1 MRVGILTYHCVPN
14 FGAQLQAMSTVGYLK
29 RMGHTPILLHWYP
42 KDLEALYTRRVPKI
56 QRKCQMQFAETHF
69 PLSSLCRNEKQLI
82 KEIERQQLD
91 MIITG
96 SDALFKYKPICDRE
110 RAFSKRRLRFV
121 NNYVSCEDLE
131 GNPFFCG
138 YYGELSRQ
146 IPVVAFS
153 VSSQNC
159 PYFRMTEDEREK
171 MGRYLRNFKKIT
183 VRDQWTKSMVEE
195 VAGLKNIEITPDPVF
210 AFNQNC
216 YIDIPTKEEILA
228 RFSLPEH
235 YALFSFAK
243 GVLPIQYVEEIGR
256 AIKQHGITP
265 IAFAEPEGLGDV
277 FFSDQVDLPLSPIE
291 WYSLIQN
298 ADAYIGTRM
307 HPIIVSLH
315 NVVPFYSY
323 DGNGTVDA
331 ITGQF
336 NKKSSKIYD
345 ILVSAGLEWNTYALN
360 SGEELLET
368 KRIIDK
374 ILTFDKSKCKLFSD
388 NMTETY
394 MESFESIICS
404 CR

>member
-42 KDLEALYTRRVPKI
+42 KDLEALYARRVPTI

-110 RAFSKRRLRFV
+110 RAFSKRKLRFV
-121 NNYVSCEDLE
+121 NNYVSSEDLD

-159 PYFRMTEDEREK
+159 PFFRMSEDEREK

-243 GVLPIQYVEEIGR
+243 GVLPIQYIEEIGR

-265 IAFAEPEGLGDV
+265 IALAEPEGLGDV

-291 WYSLIQN
+291 WYSLIKN

-315 NVVPFYSY
+315 NAVPFFSY
-323 DGNGTVDA
+323 DGNGTSD
-331 ITGQF
+331 IHGSF
-336 NKKSSKIYD
+336 NHNSSKIYD
-345 ILVSAGLEWNTYALN
+345 ILKKASFEDNTYPLRSHSVMPSTERVVDSILSFHRAKCAGFAESMYN
-360 SGEELLET
+360 NYMGAMSG
-368 KRIIDK
+368 
-374 ILTFDKSKCKLFSD
+374 LFVL
-388 NMTETY
+388 
-394 MESFESIICS
+394 
-404 CR
+404 

>member
-1 MRVGILTYHCVPN
+1 MRIGILTYHCVPN
-14 FGAQLQAMSTVGYLK
+14 FGAQLQAMSTIGYLK
-29 RMGHTPILLHWYP
+29 RMGHTPVLLHWYP
-42 KDLEALYTRRVPKI
+42 KDLEQQYARRVSKN
-56 QRKCQMQFAETHF
+56 QRKSQIQFAEKHF
-69 PLSSLCRNEKQLI
+69 PLSALCRNEKQLI

-96 SDALFKYKPICDRE
+96 SDALFKYKPICDRK
-110 RAFSKRRLRFV
+110 RAFSKRKLRFV
-121 NNYVSCEDLE
+121 NNYVSSEDLD
-131 GNPFFCG
+131 GNPFFCD

-159 PYFRMTEDEREK
+159 PFFRMTNEEREK
-171 MGRYLRNFKKIT
+171 MGGYLRNFKKIT

-195 VAGLKNIEITPDPVF
+195 IAGLENIGITPDPVF

-216 YIDIPTKEEILA
+216 YIHIPSKEEICS

-243 GVLPIQYVEEIGR
+243 GVVPVQYGQNIGSMLQ
-256 AIKQHGITP
+256 QHGIESVSL
-265 IAFAEPEGLGDV
+265 AEPEGLGDII
-277 FFSDQVDLPLSPIE
+277 FPHQVDLPLSPIE
-291 WYSLIQN
+291 WYALIKN

-315 NVVPFYSY
+315 NAVPFFSF
-323 DGNGTVDA
+323 DGNGTVDDV
-331 ITGQF
+331 TGQF
-336 NKKSSKIYD
+336 NKKSSKLYD
-345 ILVSAGLEWNTYALN
+345 ILAFAGLEGNTYALN
-360 SGEELLET
+360 SGEELFET

-374 ILTFDKSKCKLFSD
+374 ILTFGKSKCKLFSD
-388 NMTETY
+388 KMTETY

>member
-110 RAFSKRRLRFV
+110 RAFSKRKLRFV
-121 NNYVSCEDLE
+121 NNYVSTEDLD
-131 GNPFFCG
+131 GNPFFCD
-138 YYGELSRQ
+138 YYGELSRK
-146 IPVVAFS
+146 ISVVAFS

-183 VRDQWTKSMVEE
+183 VRDRWTKSMVEE
-195 VAGLKNIEITPDPVF
+195 IAGLENIEITPDPVF

-216 YIDIPTKEEILA
+216 YVPIPSKEEIRT

-243 GVLPIQYVEEIGR
+243 GVLPIQYIEEIGH

-265 IAFAEPEGLGDV
+265 VVLAEPEGLGDV

-291 WYSLIQN
+291 WYSLIKN

-315 NVVPFYSY
+315 NAVPFFSY
-323 DGNGTVDA
+323 DGNGTSD
-331 ITGQF
+331 IHGSF
-336 NKKSSKIYD
+336 NQNSSKIYD
-345 ILVSAGLEWNTYALN
+345 ILKKANFENNTYPLRSHSTMPSIERVVN
-360 SGEELLET
+360 T
-368 KRIIDK
+368 
-374 ILTFDKSKCKLFSD
+374 ILSFDQAHCVSFAESMYKNYMSAMSDLFV
-388 NMTETY
+388 
-394 MESFESIICS
+394 F
-404 CR
+404 

>member
-42 KDLEALYTRRVPKI
+42 KDLEALYARRVPTI
-56 QRKCQMQFAETHF
+56 QRKCQMQFAETNF

-110 RAFSKRRLRFV
+110 RAFSKRKLRFV
-121 NNYVSCEDLE
+121 NNYVSSEDLD
-131 GNPFFCG
+131 GNPFFCD

-146 IPVVAFS
+146 IPVFAFS
-153 VSSQNC
+153 VSSQSC
-159 PYFRMTEDEREK
+159 PYFRMSEEEREK
-171 MGRYLRNFKKIT
+171 MGRYLHNFKKIT
-183 VRDQWTKSMVEE
+183 VRDQWTKAMVEDI
-195 VAGLKNIEITPDPVF
+195 AGLKDIEITPDPVF

-216 YIDIPTKEEILA
+216 YINIPSKEEILT

-235 YALFSFAK
+235 YSLFSFAK
-243 GVLPIQYVEEIGR
+243 GVLPIKYIEEIGH

-265 IAFAEPEGLGDV
+265 VALAEPEGLGDV

-291 WYSLIQN
+291 WYSLIKN

-315 NVVPFYSY
+315 NAVPFFSF
-323 DGNGTVDA
+323 DGNGTVDVH
-331 ITGQF
+331 GSF
-336 NKKSSKIYD
+336 NQKSSKIYD
-345 ILVSAGLEWNTYALN
+345 ILNKVDLLDNIFMMWSRKQMPDSEQVMNTIMRIDREKCRKLSALMFQKYEN
-360 SGEELLET
+360 S
-368 KRIIDK
+368 
-374 ILTFDKSKCKLFSD
+374 FS
-388 NMTETY
+388 
-394 MESFESIICS
+394 FFF
-404 CR
+404 

>member
-1 MRVGILTYHCVPN
+1 MRIGILTYHCVPN

-42 KDLEALYTRRVPKI
+42 KDLEALYARRVPRS
-56 QRKCQMQFAETHF
+56 QRKCQMQFAETNF

-110 RAFSKRRLRFV
+110 RAFSKRKLRFV
-121 NNYVSCEDLE
+121 NNYVSSEDLD
-131 GNPFFCG
+131 GNPFFCD
-138 YYGELSRQ
+138 YYGELSRK

-171 MGRYLRNFKKIT
+171 MGRYLQNFKKIT

-195 VAGLKNIEITPDPVF
+195 IAGLKNIEITPDPVF

-216 YIDIPTKEEILA
+216 YIDIPSKEEICS

-235 YALFSFAK
+235 YAMLSFSK
-243 GVLPIQYVEEIGR
+243 DVLSIQYKEAIGH
-256 AIKQHGITP
+256 AIKQQRIEP
-265 IAFAEPEGLGDV
+265 VALAEPEGLGDII
-277 FFSDQVDLPLSPIE
+277 FSNQVNLPLSPIE
-291 WYSLIQN
+291 WYSLIKN
-298 ADAYIGTRM
+298 ADTYIGTRM
-307 HPIIVSLH
+307 HPIIVCLH
-315 NVVPFYSY
+315 NAVPFFSF

-331 ITGQF
+331 VTGHF
-336 NKKSSKIYD
+336 DKKSSKVYD
-345 ILVSAGLEWNTYALN
+345 ILEMAGFEDFTYALN
-360 SGEELLET
+360 SDYDLPDEN
-368 KRIIDK
+368 IIMNN
-374 ILTFDKSKCKLFSD
+374 LYSFSREKCKLFS
-388 NMTETY
+388 NRQSKLFNLALE
-394 MESFESIICS
+394 
-404 CR
+404 RALN